1 MVSCFKYFIIFT
13 LLFFCSNIVNS
24 QDIAI
29 NEMMASN
36 ATTFT
41 DEDGDHEDWI
51 ELYNY
56 GNEAINL
63 DGFGLSDD
71 YENPF
76 KWVFPSVVI
85 EPGEFL
91 LVWASG
97 KDRKAEEAMVNGL
110 IREVYTG
117 IEGAAISD
125 LINHPNY
132 PDNPCERHA
141 VTTGFEAPTNIGD
154 HYGQR
159 MHGYIKPPE
168 TGDYIF
174 WIASDD
180 NGSLNLSTDQN
191 PDNTVEIASV
201 PGWTLPREWDKYP
214 QQESSPVAL
223 EEGNHYYIKALMKEH
238 EGGDNLAVRWQLPDG
253 TIEEPVP
260 NARLFRKQEELHT
273 NFKISSEGEEIILT
287 NPDSITI
294 DEHPPTHIP
303 TDISYGRKPD
313 GTGIWYYF
321 DQPTPGSSNTT
332 QSYTGVLS
340 PPLFSA
346 AGGFFNEEFDL
357 ELFHQEDNVTIV
369 YTLDGSEPCIN
380 NLEGTVFEYKN
391 HYAYHPHEPFG
402 ELEEKEFIS
411 KMFNEYISI
420 IDRSVEPNRLANF
433 SSTIHAPYYIPDD
446 PIYKGTIVRARAY
459 KEGKIPS
466 SHTANT
472 YFINPENREHFE
484 LPVISVGIQEDHLFG
499 YYDGIYTP
507 GIDADQW
514 RLDNPNSSFSWVY
527 PGNFTR
533 HGIQWEYPGNI
544 EFFDKEYHHQQLNQ
558 NIGIRIHGGATR
570 SFPMKSLRIYAR
582 NKYSNSLLE
591 HPFFDS
597 RPHSEY
603 KRLILRNSGND
614 FPTDVWAPGH
624 SSRTMFRDAAIQA
637 IVKHMNFTTQ
647 DFTPSV
653 LFLNGEY
660 WGIQNI
666 RERYDKHFL
675 ERVYG
680 VDPENIDLLTHR
692 NSVKEGNNIHYNETI
707 DFIETHGL
715 EDDENYQYIQTR
727 IDTENY
733 IDYQI
738 AQIFSNNTDWP
749 GNNIDF
755 WRTRTEEYTPD
766 APYGHDGR
774 WRWLMFDVD
783 FGFGLYD
790 NYQMN
795 TIEFATSEHQTTW
808 ANPPWST
815 FLLRSFLENE
825 QFTRQFLTRFAD
837 QLNTA
842 FLPERMINV
851 IMEHKDM
858 MAPEI
863 EEHFARWGYPD
874 AYNQW
879 QQHVDVMVDFSNQRL
894 EHQWQ
899 QIMNYFNLDGFI
911 NVSLN
916 VSDQSQGHIR
926 INTVEIEPGTP
937 GVEESPY
944 PWTGQYYQDIP
955 VELEAVAAPGY
966 AFSHWEGASDSDS
979 TRIIISDNE
988 DFSLTAHFHKTDDP
1002 ELIHF
1007 WVFDTSLENNTPL
1020 EEIENTYHALNPAT
1034 VFFQSA
1040 LDGYPFYP
1048 DHPNWRKASME
1059 RRNLPTGLNYRP
1071 EGNDGIAYE
1080 DANMRGLQIREPF
1093 TGDVGENTL
1102 IFHLP
1107 SNGYENLIF
1116 RFAAVDEGAAD
1127 AIVVDYAVNDDWIS
1141 SGLDSTEF
1149 GLEEEYNLIEINFNT
1164 IEEVNDN
1171 AGFKIRLRFI
1181 ESGIK
1186 ADEISRVTF
1195 NNISLEGNM
1204 LDNIIE
1210 PPQIVDSLSLK
1221 KAVENGDILTIDLN
1235 DVFESPG
1242 GEALTY
1248 SVGSSRPEFVE
1259 VNLNDNVVELIP
1271 LKKGDAQI
1279 TIFAKDGINPDVEHN
1294 FRVLVYPEAFNLDE
1308 GNYGFSY
1315 WDEDNPELTYPDNM
1329 LFLQSDTDDPGLR
1342 YPLLYPYYIEH
1353 DDYHAN
1359 DSETIGYPYN
1369 NTGRSRINGLNGDG
1383 ISFINTGRGRDLGG
1397 ALLAINT
1404 TGQEHINLKWTG
1416 GTILQNNRVYGIQL
1430 QYRIGKEGEFSD
1442 LIYYNQMSQYITR
1455 ESGHNKV
1462 LPTVKLPEALM
1473 NQEYVQLLWRYY
1485 HIAGNDGPR
1494 AQLRLDDI
1502 VIGTNFA
1509 SDEASI
1515 KSFDF
1520 EEDVLEVLVLDHE
1533 EYRITATVSDLAD
1546 VTALTPVITI
1556 SERALIRPR
1565 PGVDGSYSP
1574 MDFSEPVEFKV
1585 ISENGLVENTY
1596 TVVVENGVNIN
1607 EPKSVSINIFPNPA
1621 SNAINISA
1629 VDIINRVDIIDIT
1642 GRVIYTHNERNS
1654 EIKIPVHNF
1663 DNGIFFLRIFIKED
1677 VYNKK
1682 VLIVN

>member
-1 MVSCFKYFIIFT
+1 MSYFKYSLIFIF
-13 LLFFCSNIVNS
+13 LLFYADVIHS

-29 NEMMASN
+29 NEIMASN
-36 ATTFT
+36 ATTLA
-41 DEDGDHEDWI
+41 DEDGDYEDWI

-63 DGFGLSDD
+63 GGYGLSDD
-71 YENPF
+71 YDNPYR
-76 KWVFPSVVI
+76 WVFPAVII
-85 EPGEFL
+85 EPGEYL
-91 LVWASG
+91 IVWASG
-97 KDRKAEEAMVNGL
+97 KDRKAEEVMVNGL
-110 IREVYTG
+110 IREIFTG
-117 IEGAAISD
+117 IEGPNIND
-125 LINHPNY
+125 LTNHPDY
-132 PDNPCERHA
+132 LDNPCETHI
-141 VTTGFEAPTNIGD
+141 VTTGFEAPVNIGD

-168 TGDYIF
+168 TGEYIF

-180 NGSLNLSTDQN
+180 NGSLNLSSDQN

-201 PGWTLPREWDKYP
+201 PGWTQPREWDKYP
-214 QQESSPVAL
+214 EQESAPITL
-223 EEGNHYYIKALMKEH
+223 EEGNYYYIKALMKEH
-238 EGGDNLAVRWQLPDG
+238 EGDDNLAVRWQLPDG
-253 TIEEPVP
+253 TIEEPIP
-260 NARLFRKQEELHT
+260 NARLFRDQEELHT
-273 NFKISSEGEEIILT
+273 NFRISSEGEEIILT
-287 NPDSITI
+287 HPNATRI
-294 DEHPPTHIP
+294 DEHPPTPIP

-332 QSYTGVLS
+332 QSYTGILS
-340 PPLFSA
+340 PPLFST
-346 AGGFFNEEFDL
+346 AGGFYNEEFDL

-391 HYAYHPHEPFG
+391 NYAYHPHEPFG

-411 KMFNEYISI
+411 KIFNDYIHI
-420 IDRSVEPNRLANF
+420 IDRSDEPNRLANF
-433 SSTIHAPYYIPDD
+433 SSTIHEPYYIPDE

-466 SHTANT
+466 RPSANT
-472 YFINPENREHFE
+472 YFINPENREQFK
-484 LPVISVGIQEDHLFG
+484 LPVISVGIQENHLFC

-507 GIDADQW
+507 GEDADQW

-527 PGNFTR
+527 PGNFNR
-533 HGIQWEYPGNI
+533 RGVEWEYPGNI
-544 EFFDKEYHHQQLNQ
+544 EFFDKKHQQQLNQ
-558 NIGIRIHGGATR
+558 NFGIRIHGGATR
-570 SFPMKSLRIYAR
+570 SFPMKSLRLYAR
-582 NKYSNSLLE
+582 NKYSNSLFE

-647 DFTPSV
+647 AFTPSV
-653 LFLNGEY
+653 LFLNSEY

-675 ERVYG
+675 GRVFG
-680 VDPENIDLLTHR
+680 VDPENIDLLTQR
-692 NSVKEGNNIHYNETI
+692 NTVKEGNNIHYNETI

-755 WRTRTEEYTPD
+755 WRYRTEEYTPD

-790 NYQMN
+790 SYQMN
-795 TIEFATSEHQTTW
+795 TIEFATSEHQMTW

-825 QFTRQFLTRFAD
+825 QFTQQFLTRFAD

-842 FLPERMINV
+842 FLPERMINI

-858 MAPEI
+858 LAPEI

-879 QQHVDVMVDFSNQRL
+879 QQHVDVMTDFSNHRPG
-894 EHQWQ
+894 HQWEH
-899 QIMNYFNLDGFI
+899 ISNYFNLDGFI

-916 VSDQSQGHIR
+916 VPDQSQGHIR
-926 INTVEIEPGTP
+926 INTIEIEPGTP
-937 GVEESPY
+937 GVDESSY
-944 PWTGQYYQDIP
+944 PWTGQYYKDIP
-955 VELEAVAAPGY
+955 VELEAIAASGY
-966 AFSHWEGASDSDS
+966 AFSHWEGSSNADS
-979 TRIIISDNE
+979 TIIVISGNE
-988 DFSLTAHFHKTDDP
+988 DHSLTAHFEKSYER
-1002 ELIHF
+1002 ELMHY

-1020 EEIENTYHALNPAT
+1020 EEIDNTYHALVPAT
-1034 VFFQSA
+1034 VYFHSA

-1048 DHPNWRKASME
+1048 GHPDWRTASME
-1059 RRNLPTGLNYRP
+1059 RRNMPTTLNYRP
-1071 EGNDGIAYE
+1071 EGNDNTAYE

-1093 TGDVGENTL
+1093 SGDAGENTL

-1107 SNGYENLIF
+1107 SNGYENLVF
-1116 RFAAVDEGAAD
+1116 KFAAIDEGAAD
-1127 AIVVDYAVNDDWIS
+1127 SIIVDYSVNDHWTA
-1141 SGLDSTEF
+1141 SGLETTEF
-1149 GLEEEYNLIEINFNT
+1149 GLEQEYSLIEINFSD
-1164 IEEVNDN
+1164 IEEANDN
-1171 AGFKIRLRFI
+1171 SGFKIRLRFI
-1181 ESGIK
+1181 ENGSVTDDI
-1186 ADEISRVTF
+1186 ARVTF
-1195 NNISLEGNM
+1195 NNISLEGSR
-1204 LDNIIE
+1204 LDHIIE
-1210 PPQIVDSLSLK
+1210 PPQIVGPLSLK
-1221 KAVENGDILTIDLN
+1221 KAIEKGDQITIDLH
-1235 DVFESPG
+1235 DVFESPE
-1242 GEALTY
+1242 GEPLTY
-1248 SVGSSRPEFVE
+1248 SASSSRPEFVE
-1259 VNLNDNVVELIP
+1259 ATLHDHIIELTP

-1279 TIFAKDGINPDVEHN
+1279 TIIANDDINPDVEHN
-1294 FRVLVYPEAFNLDE
+1294 FRVLVYPEAFNLNED
-1308 GNYGFSY
+1308 NYEFSY
-1315 WDEDNPELTYPDNM
+1315 WDENSPELTYPDNM

-1342 YPLLYPYYIEH
+1342 HPLLYPYYIEH

-1369 NTGRSRINGLNGDG
+1369 NTGRSRINGLNGEG

-1404 TGQEHINLKWTG
+1404 TGTDHVNVKWTG
-1416 GTILQNNRVYGIQL
+1416 GTMLQNNRVYGIQL

-1442 LIYYNQMSQYITR
+1442 LIYYNQMSQYLTR
-1455 ESGHNKV
+1455 HSGHNKV
-1462 LPTVKLPEALM
+1462 LPTIKLPETLM

-1502 VIGTNFA
+1502 TIGSNFT
-1509 SDEASI
+1509 SDEAFI
-1515 KSFDF
+1515 ESFDF
-1520 EEDVLEVLVLDHE
+1520 KDDVLDDLVFDDVSFD
-1533 EYRITATVSDLAD
+1533 ISATVSDIAD
-1546 VTALTPVITI
+1546 ITALTPIITI
-1556 SERALIRPR
+1556 SDRALIRPR
-1565 PGVDGSYSP
+1565 PGVDGSYAP

-1585 ISENGLVENTY
+1585 ISESGLVENSY
-1596 TVVVENGVNIN
+1596 TVTVENGVYVN
-1607 EPKSVSINIFPNPA
+1607 EPKTAHINIFPNPA
-1621 SNAINISA
+1621 SNVINISA
-1629 VDIINRVDIIDIT
+1629 DDMIKRVNIIDIT
-1642 GRVIYTHNERNS
+1642 GRIIHTHNEKNS
-1654 EIKIPVHNF
+1654 EVLIPVHHFNS
-1663 DNGIFFLRIFIKED
+1663 GIYFLQLFIKED

-1682 VLIVN
+1682 IQIIN

>member
-201 PGWTLPREWDKYP
+201 PEWTLPREWDKYP

-433 SSTIHAPYYIPDD
+433 SSTIHAPYYIPDN

-899 QIMNYFNLDGFI
+899 HIMNYFNLDGFI

-1034 VFFQSA
+1034 LFFQSA